1 MSMKFYFTFGSW
13 EKFPFKN
20 TYLIVV
26 ASDYRD
32 AVDGFRKK
40 HSDVTSGCM
49 NCSDCYSEKEW
60 EKVGKH
66 YENQKPAEVIW
77 TENCYGKKPNGYD
90 DVFVFVPEMKQII
103 RIAEGSG
110 DNLLLED
117 EEAEYVDYIYYEQHE
132 LSNGMPEVD
141 GGQIL
146 LEEMLRDK
154 YSCMADCIEDVLS
167 MAYGNYLVD
176 CMILV

>member
-13 EKFPFKN
+13 EKFPYKN

-26 ASDYRD
+26 ASDYKD
-32 AVDGFRKK
+32 AVDGFRKN
-40 HSDVTSGCM
+40 HPDITPGCM

-60 EKVGKH
+60 EETGKY
-66 YENQKPAEVIW
+66 YENRKPAEVIW
-77 TENCYGKKPNGYD
+77 TENCFGKKPDGYD

-103 RIAEGSG
+103 RIAEGNGS
-110 DNLLLED
+110 NLLPED
-117 EEAEYVDYIYYEQHE
+117 EEAGYVDYIYYEQHE

-176 CMILV
+176 CMILN